1 VEPATNKKQPTQQPV
16 VQEEVPKPA
25 KEEVSKAAKAEAELA
40 DKISVLKE
48 RGNLHFKKKAYK
60 EAIKQFSEGI
70 VLFQAAV
77 KPMENKD
84 ITTKIT

>member
-1 VEPATNKKQPTQQPV
+1 VIK
-16 VQEEVPKPA
+16 EEVTKSAA

-40 DKISVLKE
+40 DKISVIKE

-70 VLFQAAV
+70 SLFQNAG
-77 KPMENKD
+77 KPIENED
-84 ITTKIT
+84 IKTKIT